1 MIELAEL
8 GPALLSWDDPTV
20 AEAKQA
26 VLDADLLLVA
36 SPVFKASFTG
46 LLKLF
51 LDHFDAGALA
61 GKPTVPLMLG
71 GSPAHTLA
79 AEVHLKPV
87 LTEIGASC
95 PTPALYLLDSEWES
109 EPRAR
114 GVAPSRPSG
123 AGPPAEL
130 IGANHPPVVMRHGW
144 IRGRMM
150 TDDHHLDRPTHADD
164 RRPAHRDAAAEREP
178 AASS

>member
-1 MIELAEL
+1 MDTVVVVGNPRLGSRTRQAAELVVERLTGEPPHVVIELAEL
-8 GPALLSWDDPTV
+8 GPALLAWDDPAV
-20 AEAKQA
+20 AEAKQT
-26 VLDADLLLVA
+26 VLDADLLVVA

-51 LDHFDAGALA
+51 LDHFDAGALG

-87 LTEIGASC
+87 LSEIGASC

-109 EPRAR
+109 SPVLEGWLPAARAVL
-114 GVAPSRPSG
+114 GLRPS
-123 AGPPAEL
+123 
-130 IGANHPPVVMRHGW
+130 
-144 IRGRMM
+144 
-150 TDDHHLDRPTHADD
+150 
-164 RRPAHRDAAAEREP
+164 
-178 AASS
+178 